1 MFFSGIFV
9 PVARVYLCLFIYE
22 SCLSLILYIQAILVN
37 DSIPSGQSLLFSNNI
52 DGSSPP
58 S

>member
-37 DSIPSGQSLLFSNNI
+37 DSIPSGQSLLLSNI